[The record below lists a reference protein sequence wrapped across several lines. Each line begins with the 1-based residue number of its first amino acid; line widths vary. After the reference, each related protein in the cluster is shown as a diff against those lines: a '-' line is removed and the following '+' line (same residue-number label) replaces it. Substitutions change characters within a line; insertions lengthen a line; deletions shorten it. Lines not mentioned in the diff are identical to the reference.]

1 MIMAD
6 AYDMPYCLFSIS
18 ERGGRRKSVG
28 MKIMFSDSKTTER
41 FA

>member
-6 AYDMPYCLFSIS
+6 AYDMPYCLLSMS

-28 MKIMFSDSKTTER
+28 MKMMFSDSKATER